1 MLMVQD
7 TASSSK
13 TSYKTQQGYSG
24 AYDLLVNDTARA
36 SMLQQFVS
44 NVAFFRNLCVVIN
57 AEGNMNNVTFSVK
70 IALRKKRRKA
80 GETGMHL
87 RPQMAKTIRR
97 CTFELKE

>member
-44 NVAFFRNLCVVIN
+44 NVAYF
-57 AEGNMNNVTFSVK
+57 
-70 IALRKKRRKA
+70 
-80 GETGMHL
+80 
-87 RPQMAKTIRR
+87 
-97 CTFELKE
+97 